1 MPQILI
7 TTVPF
12 ADRNGFPLEML
23 EGNGV
28 DYRQNPLNRKL
39 TEDELTELITEK
51 ALQTVPRLKHISRVG
66 IGLENVD
73 LLAAERRG
81 IKVFYTPAATQRF

>member
-1 MPQILI
+1 MSIALLTI
-7 TTVPF
+7 VPF

-39 TEDELTELITEK
+39 TEDELTELIT
-51 ALQTVPRLKHISRVG
+51 
-66 IGLENVD
+66 
-73 LLAAERRG
+73 
-81 IKVFYTPAATQRF
+81 